1 LRRVGFVGLGD
12 MGLGMA
18 RNLVAAGFEVRG
30 FDLRAER
37 RALLD
42 EIGGQGMAPVEQVAD
57 GADTVL
63 VMVLN
68 GTQALAV
75 AGALAPAMRR
85 GATLILSA
93 TIKPSEAKAIESV
106 LVARGISMIDAPVSG
121 GRAGADGGTLTL
133 MLAATAP
140 VLAANRDVLEAISG
154 TIHHVG
160 ETIGQGQT
168 VKAALQAIFGCT
180 FAGIYEALVLGA
192 KAGVGGQTML
202 DVFGTAACASPVLKS
217 SIANIID
224 RRLENTGSG
233 IRTMHKDLSVTIDM
247 SREVGA
253 AMFTTAAAYEL
264 FQAAKT
270 KFPDGDN
277 QIIVRL
283 LEEIADTEVRR

>member
-1 LRRVGFVGLGD
+1 MRRVGFVGLGD

-37 RALLD
+37 RSLLD
-42 EIGGQGMAPVEQVAD
+42 EAGGLGVASIEDVAD
-57 GADTVL
+57 GADTVF

-68 GTQALAV
+68 GAQALTV
-75 AGALAPAMRR
+75 AQTLAPAMRP
-85 GATLILSA
+85 GTTLILSA
-93 TIKPSEAKAIESV
+93 TIKTSEAQAVEAV
-106 LVARGISMIDAPVSG
+106 LSKRGIEMIDTPVSG
-121 GRAGADGGTLTL
+121 GRAGAEGGTLTL
-133 MLAATAP
+133 MLAAKAA
-140 VLAANRDVLEAISG
+140 VLEANRDALDAISG
-154 TIHHVG
+154 TLHHVG

-168 VKAALQAIFGCT
+168 VKSALQAIFGCT

-192 KAGVGGQTML
+192 KAGVKGQTML
-202 DVFGTAACASPVLKS
+202 DVFGSSACASPVLKA

-224 RRLENTGSG
+224 RKLDNTGSG
-233 IRTMHKDLSVTIDM
+233 IRTMHKDLSVTINL

-253 AMFTTAAAYEL
+253 AMFTTAASYEL

-277 QIIVRL
+277 QIIVKL
-283 LEEIADTEVRR
+283 LEEIANTEVRR